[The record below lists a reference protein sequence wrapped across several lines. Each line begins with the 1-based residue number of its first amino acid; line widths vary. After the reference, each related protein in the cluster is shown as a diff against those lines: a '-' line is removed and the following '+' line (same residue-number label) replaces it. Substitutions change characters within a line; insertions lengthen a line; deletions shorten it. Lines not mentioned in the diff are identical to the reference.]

1 MTTVLLKKTKK
12 GRYTGFTCTG
22 HAGFADSGYDIV
34 CSAVS
39 VLVINTINAVERF
52 AEEEMEVV
60 TGEEDGVIDVAFANP
75 VNEKTQLLMD
85 TMALG
90 LENIEKQ
97 YGKRYLKLKFEE
109 V

>member
-1 MTTVLLKKTKK
+1 MTTVLLKKTKN

-22 HAGFADSGYDIV
+22 HAGYAESGSDIV
-34 CSAVS
+34 CSAIS
-39 VLVINTINAVERF
+39 VLVINTINAIEIF
-52 AEEEMEVV
+52 AEEEMEVI
-60 TGEEDGVIDVAFANP
+60 TGEEDGVIDVTFIHP
-75 VNEKTQLLMD
+75 VNEKTELLMD

-97 YGKRYLKLKFEE
+97 YGKMYLKLKFEE

>member
-1 MTTVLLKKTKK
+1 MTTVLLRKTKD
-12 GRYTGFTCTG
+12 GGYAGFTCTG
-22 HAGFADSGYDIV
+22 HAGYADSGFDIV

-39 VLVINTINAVERF
+39 VLVINTINSMELF
-52 AEEEMEVV
+52 AKEEMEVV
-60 TGEEDGVIDVAFANP
+60 TGSEDGVIDVTFVNP
-75 VNEKTQLLMD
+75 VNEKTKLLMD

-90 LENIEKQ
+90 LESIEKQ